1 MKLNEMFD
9 RMTVMLP
16 HVANI
21 VGDADVKALQA
32 RIRAKES
39 GGALLNSLYPLMLT
53 KHRDDVRALIGAACG
68 KTAEEAAD
76 MPYEDVKAV
85 LESGFWDDFFDF
97 FPLFLHM
104 VIKS

>member
-21 VGDADVKALQA
+21 IGDADVKELQTKL
-32 RIRAKES
+32 RAKEG
-39 GGALLNSLYPLMLT
+39 GGALIHGMYTFMLT
-53 KHRDDVRALIGAACG
+53 KHRNDVLALIGAACG
-68 KTAEEAAD
+68 KTADEAAE

-97 FPLFLHM
+97 FPLFLRM